1 MPSPEL
7 QILIEAIRVVLLK
20 ASPDKLLHLLNNPKI
35 DWKRLEKMV
44 AYHQIRPV
52 VYEALRQVNFYN
64 DFAENLAQF
73 SKKQAVKNIVN
84 RQELVRILLLFKGQ
98 HIDLLPYKGVLF
110 LDSFYQNKPLR
121 ESGDVDLIVKPS
133 QAAQVLQLLI
143 NDGYIL
149 MIDQTPSQGIIEEIV
164 KKTPIR
170 EISLQKTVQSGLTL
184 EVDLHW
190 GINETFQSYAIDLDD
205 LFETAAVGSFQHKQV
220 LLPSLDSVFKM
231 LLNHHGGRDCWL
243 KLKDCADLI
252 AFMNAQ
258 TTAELTHLRQLANQM
273 KMTKVFETGLELLG
287 AFFYSSIAPLQPNLT
302 PIVRFWEKAQ
312 LYDKVIP
319 KFLFRKIHFSLQD
332 KEISWL
338 AYVFTQIKYYSVAHP
353 FERKR
358 AFYLSEQY
366 VLLNASSK
374 LLAYLWYRLVGAK

>member
-170 EISLQKTVQSGLTL
+170 EISLQKTVQSGLTV

-205 LFETAAVGSFQHKQV
+205 LFDTASIGSFQHKQV